1 MSSPIRLLSQADIAK
16 LMRPSD
22 YLEAVEAGFR
32 AAKQGKADSPPPMH
46 LPAQGGGFHA
56 KGASY
61 DNGRPYVALKL
72 NGNFPRNPQ
81 SNGLPTIQ
89 GAILL
94 ADAANGSLLAILD
107 SAEVTLQRTAAAT
120 ALAARHLAR
129 SDSETVCIIGC
140 GGQALPQLTA
150 LLGVLP
156 LRRCLAFDLDAGKAG
171 EFASNAL
178 AKFDIDCDVASD
190 LHQAAQLA
198 DVIVTVTSA
207 RSPILGAEDVKPGT
221 FIAAV
226 GSDSP
231 DKNEIAPALMAAS
244 TVVVDVLEQCL
255 VMGDLH
261 HAIAAGE
268 MTEQDVHAS
277 LGDVVTGEATGREH
291 ADQIIVFDSTGTALE
306 DAASAALIYERAVGK
321 EAGTDVLLARP
332 LVS

>member
-1 MSSPIRLLSQADIAK
+1 MSAPIRLLSQADIAK

-32 AAKQGKADSPPPMH
+32 AAKQGRADSPPPMH
-46 LPAQGGGFHA
+46 LHSQDGEFHA

-72 NGNFPRNPQ
+72 NGNFPSNPQ
-81 SNGLPTIQ
+81 LNGLPTIQ

-129 SDSETVCIIGC
+129 PDSAIVCMVGC

-156 LRRCLAFDLDAGKAG
+156 IRQCLAFDMDADKAG

-178 AKFDIDCDVASD
+178 ARFDIDCDVASD
-190 LHQAAQLA
+190 LHQAALLA

-207 RSPILGAEDVKPGT
+207 RTPILEVEDVKPGT

-244 TVVVDVLEQCL
+244 TVVVDVLEQCV

-261 HAIAAGE
+261 HAIAAGA
-268 MTEQDVHAS
+268 MAEQDVHAD
-277 LGDVVTGEATGREH
+277 LGDVVMGTAPGREG
-291 ADQIIVFDSTGTALE
+291 ADQIIIFDSTGTALE
-306 DAASAALIYERAVGK
+306 DAASAALIYERAMEKGT
-321 EAGTDVLLARP
+321 GTDLLLAKP